1 MKTAVYL
8 AIVLL
13 LSISGAKSDPPILS
27 RTEDVTLEKDQSFRI
42 QCTSTDGPISWY
54 NLPDASHSFEENT
67 YTLDDGTFGN
77 EMVLKE
83 VTHASVGYYYC
94 IKSKTFDSA
103 LIDEQPDLLNKLIE
117 DEDASRIYIFV
128 RDIDNLIVPI
138 SFPFINANSGEDTIV
153 PCKPTTSDT
162 PIELVNIKHEIM
174 SSETSHMFDPKKGF
188 VININGV
195 AESGDYK
202 CRPKYPSIMNDG
214 ECIDFMVQL
223 INLNHRITKRMV
235 PVGNGYGL
243 ENASIVSTITTSTV
257 SSVTTT
263 EKNAQTT
270 NNVGKGLMVEY
281 HTTKRSRRKNYKS
294 TLRSPTDQIHAPS
307 IYSENDGHAE
317 VGGRLELKCYIDYN
331 SSLYLDLMW
340 ILPDSVSVNDR
351 RITIGTSKID
361 KEAELEIGKSRAFID
376 LVINNV
382 SKKDAGYYKCK
393 VRDHGQNENHH
404 TLLLTVLNQSEN
416 YVNLTLLSA
425 SNQTEYILDVG
436 KNFQIAAE
444 YKGYPRIQE
453 ENIVWMKNGKPLH
466 DDGHYQIKK
475 SNKGKRIVI
484 LAIDKVSFEDRG
496 AYTLEVNNTIQKKSF
511 NFVFKVRGKPEVH
524 LEDLYVKEGEEAVI
538 DCTVLGFPE
547 PFVAWEYQ
555 QCDLDPFW
563 PSCRRSMKN
572 FNVTSSEKID
582 NDDPV
587 MSVLRIK
594 FIPEKPGY
602 IKCLAQNKYGD
613 DVGKA
618 ELLIGDIAERFVLEG
633 YDDNHEI
640 AIGDEVELKCSVL
653 RYNTTSTLYWE
664 IDGHPAES
672 TEVRK
677 TPYSYQSLLR
687 IPSIEFKDSGV
698 YKCYIDEDSDPKE
711 VEIIPHPTRP
721 LVWDAVSTGDKT
733 SLDKKLADSLEL
745 NCQSSGLP
753 RPSPKWY
760 KDDVEIFDD
769 DHFTLSK
776 DNEVLSLK
784 KFVRPEDDGQFKCV
798 LTNRL
803 ESIEKSFRVN
813 VIGMNKLKAGWI
825 FLIIAI
831 ILGLLAL
838 IIYLAM
844 KVKRKNMELKK
855 AGLYKFAEGNIEQY
869 NPALDLDEQAELL
882 PYDETF
888 EVPKESLKLGKQLG
902 AGAFGVVV
910 EAIAHRI
917 VPGEEHTKVA
927 VKMVKRTADNEVIMA
942 LVSELKIMIHMGKH
956 LNVVNLLGAVT
967 KKIAKREIM
976 IIVEHCR
983 FGNVQNILMKN
994 RKYFVNQINPETDKI
1009 DPTIKDHRSS
1019 ACEYEMNIASKSDN
1033 DPRSGT
1039 RAGRPNSRG
1048 YIHQSD
1054 LYNSN
1059 IDSCNTEQTI
1069 MTTIPEGE
1077 GSVLSNNSVQPA
1089 WRSNYKPDN
1098 TESIELTTSQLVQ
1111 WAFQVA
1117 RGMDY
1122 LASKKVLHGDLAA
1135 RNILLCE
1142 DNVVKICDFGL
1153 ARSMCKGDNYKKQ
1166 GEARLPIKWLALE
1179 SLESQVFST
1188 YTDVWSFGIVLWEFF
1203 SLAKV
1208 PYPGMDVHPNF
1219 LNKLKDGY
1227 RMEKPTYANQDLYD
1241 IMLECWN
1248 VRPESRPLFHDLEN
1262 KFGVLLGE
1270 NDANHYMQLNEPY
1283 MLHNNEYFS
1292 KRDIDLNILRPPEM
1306 LAPKAPIYVNGN
1318 VIPQIIIDKGNND
1331 NYLQMNANVTPE
1343 DEGIFSPTRKS
1354 DEMFNYP
1361 TLKNKA
1367 PEEIPMLQMRS
1378 NGFSD
1383 SEGEQSPDADSRSR
1397 GFHELNHSISSTDDN
1412 QDNDYLDSSSYLGMN
1427 GGTRDAFSNPS
1438 YHMLK
1443 TVNEK

>member
-162 PIELVNIKHEIM
+162 PIELVNIKHEDSINIGK
-174 SSETSHMFDPKKGF
+174 FDVHEGF
-188 VININGV
+188 VVTSRSN
-195 AESGDYK
+195 ESEEWNLE
-202 CRPKYPSIMNDG
+202 CRIKG
-214 ECIDFMVQL
+214 QETGTTFH
-223 INLNHRITKRMV
+223 LNYLA
-235 PVGNGYGL
+235 P
-243 ENASIVSTITTSTV
+243 
-257 SSVTTT
+257 
-263 EKNAQTT
+263 
-270 NNVGKGLMVEY
+270 
-281 HTTKRSRRKNYKS
+281 
-294 TLRSPTDQIHAPS
+294 PTDQIHAPS